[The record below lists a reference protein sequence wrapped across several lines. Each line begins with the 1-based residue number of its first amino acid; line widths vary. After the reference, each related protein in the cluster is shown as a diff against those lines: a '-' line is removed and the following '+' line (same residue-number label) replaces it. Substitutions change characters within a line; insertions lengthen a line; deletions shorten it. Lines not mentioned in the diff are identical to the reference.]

1 MLNEQTGI
9 TPNSF
14 KYECTHGS
22 DNLHLL
28 MKIKLIM
35 VFKLILLEC
44 HRKPNSHFS
53 PQKPNF
59 ETLFQIFTLR

>member
-1 MLNEQTGI
+1 MLNGQTGI

-44 HRKPNSHFS
+44 HRKPNFQFFSKNPILRPYFRFSH
-53 PQKPNF
+53 
-59 ETLFQIFTLR
+59 